1 MEHKLTTV
9 RVKAGEG
16 DLTEGRFQAHAA
28 TFVRTPDAYGDVIA
42 PGAFDATLKEWAD
55 SGDTIP
61 ILWGHDMQDPFANIG
76 GVLTAE
82 DDGTGLLIDGQ
93 LDMDNPTAVQVYRLI
108 KGRRVTK
115 MSFAFDVLDAGDVV
129 LDDDTTAHELRSL
142 RLYEVSIVPIPANPT
157 AEIFTV
163 KDAADRVAAGVKAGR
178 VLAQKHIDS
187 LRSAQEAIG
196 AVIEAAEATTTDDS
210 QEKASAKP
218 AVKPEEPHGAKGEER
233 PAEAS
238 ARTLAARAALAA
250 AQSI

>member
-1 MEHKLTTV
+1 
-9 RVKAGEG
+9 
-16 DLTEGRFQAHAA
+16 
-28 TFVRTPDAYGDVIA
+28 
-42 PGAFDATLKEWAD
+42 
-55 SGDTIP
+55 
-61 ILWGHDMQDPFANIG
+61 MQDPFANIG

-157 AEIFTV
+157 AEILTV

-218 AVKPEEPHGAKGEER
+218 AVKPEEPHGAKGEDR